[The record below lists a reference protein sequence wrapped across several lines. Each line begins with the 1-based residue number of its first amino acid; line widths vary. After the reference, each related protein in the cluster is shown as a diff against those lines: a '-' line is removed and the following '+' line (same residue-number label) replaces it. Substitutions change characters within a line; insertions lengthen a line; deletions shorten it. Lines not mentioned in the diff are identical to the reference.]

1 MAIPLSNGLR
11 ALFSVLGCLMV
22 ATLIYTIYVDGFP
35 FRRDLLTPWMAATL
49 VDFYINTIALAVPL
63 SFSSN
68 IHSLCFL
75 RFRNMIRASTERILW
90 WLSGMDLLQG
100 IELYYCNSLDS
111 SANMLRK
118 CQDLLFNLFVFCSM
132 SSALQRAPTFLFN
145 FSSCR
150 LKNLC
155 KTRCIIYY
163 CGTKT
168 IAHALTNRLA
178 YRGVEQKTKQ
188 SAVVTARIAFSILG
202 LLMLGTLIY
211 TLITDGSPF
220 RKELLTPWMIAT
232 LIDFYINVVA
242 LSVGGIIL
250 VTLFCSFILE
260 VWVAYKESSWISAF
274 LWILLLICFG
284 SITTCAYIVK
294 QLLQLTSQDPVYLI
308 LFNRGN
314 RQVYDLFTLMFR
326 HIQSHYGRKMKRFNV
341 NYNVLAIELAS
352 IKILISPSK
361 NLCVT
366 SLCLRKDLEINVLC
380 S

>member
-49 VDFYINTIALAVPL
+49 VDFYINIIVLAAWISYKESNFITATVWIVLLICFGSIATCAYIFIQLLKLSPEESLQDPL
-63 SFSSN
+63 Y
-68 IHSLCFL
+68 HVLL
-75 RFRNMIRASTERILW
+75 RHEN
-90 WLSGMDLLQG
+90 
-100 IELYYCNSLDS
+100 
-111 SANMLRK
+111 K
-118 CQDLLFNLFVFCSM
+118 
-132 SSALQRAPTFLFN
+132 
-145 FSSCR
+145 
-150 LKNLC
+150 
-155 KTRCIIYY
+155 
-163 CGTKT
+163 
-168 IAHALTNRLA
+168 
-178 YRGVEQKTKQ
+178 GVEQKTKQ

-220 RKELLTPWMIAT
+220 RKELLTPWMVAT

-242 LSVGGIIL
+242 LS
-250 VTLFCSFILE
+250 

-308 LFNRGN
+308 LFNRAAQLFVHGRAEN
-314 RQVYDLFTLMFR
+314 RYERREPHLDDR
-326 HIQSHYGRKMKRFNV
+326 S
-341 NYNVLAIELAS
+341 
-352 IKILISPSK
+352 
-361 NLCVT
+361 
-366 SLCLRKDLEINVLC
+366 
-380 S
+380 

>member
-49 VDFYINTIALAVPL
+49 VDFYINIIVLAAWISYKESNFITATVWIVLLICFGSIATCAYIFIQLLKLSPEESLQDPL
-63 SFSSN
+63 Y
-68 IHSLCFL
+68 HVLL
-75 RFRNMIRASTERILW
+75 RHEN
-90 WLSGMDLLQG
+90 
-100 IELYYCNSLDS
+100 
-111 SANMLRK
+111 K
-118 CQDLLFNLFVFCSM
+118 
-132 SSALQRAPTFLFN
+132 
-145 FSSCR
+145 
-150 LKNLC
+150 
-155 KTRCIIYY
+155 
-163 CGTKT
+163 
-168 IAHALTNRLA
+168 
-178 YRGVEQKTKQ
+178 GVEQKTKQ

-220 RKELLTPWMIAT
+220 RKELLTPWMVAT

-242 LSVGGIIL
+242 LS
-250 VTLFCSFILE
+250 

-314 RQVYDLFTLMFR
+314 RAENRYERREPHLDDR
-326 HIQSHYGRKMKRFNV
+326 S
-341 NYNVLAIELAS
+341 
-352 IKILISPSK
+352 
-361 NLCVT
+361 
-366 SLCLRKDLEINVLC
+366 
-380 S
+380 

>member
-49 VDFYINTIALAVPL
+49 VDFYINIIVLAAWISYKESNFITATVWIVLLICFGSIATCAYIFIQLLKLSPEESLQDPL
-63 SFSSN
+63 Y
-68 IHSLCFL
+68 HVLL
-75 RFRNMIRASTERILW
+75 RHEN
-90 WLSGMDLLQG
+90 
-100 IELYYCNSLDS
+100 
-111 SANMLRK
+111 K
-118 CQDLLFNLFVFCSM
+118 
-132 SSALQRAPTFLFN
+132 
-145 FSSCR
+145 
-150 LKNLC
+150 
-155 KTRCIIYY
+155 
-163 CGTKT
+163 
-168 IAHALTNRLA
+168 LT

-220 RKELLTPWMIAT
+220 RKELLTPWMVAT

-242 LSVGGIIL
+242 LS
-250 VTLFCSFILE
+250 

-314 RQVYDLFTLMFR
+314 SYLSMVGQKT
-326 HIQSHYGRKMKRFNV
+326 GMKDV
-341 NYNVLAIELAS
+341 N
-352 IKILISPSK
+352 LI
-361 NLCVT
+361 
-366 SLCLRKDLEINVLC
+366 
-380 S
+380 

>member
-49 VDFYINTIALAVPL
+49 VDFYINIIALAAWISYKESNFITATVWIVLLICSGSIATCAYIFIQLLKLSPEESLQDPL
-63 SFSSN
+63 Y
-68 IHSLCFL
+68 HVLL
-75 RFRNMIRASTERILW
+75 RHEN
-90 WLSGMDLLQG
+90 
-100 IELYYCNSLDS
+100 
-111 SANMLRK
+111 K
-118 CQDLLFNLFVFCSM
+118 
-132 SSALQRAPTFLFN
+132 
-145 FSSCR
+145 
-150 LKNLC
+150 
-155 KTRCIIYY
+155 
-163 CGTKT
+163 
-168 IAHALTNRLA
+168 
-178 YRGVEQKTKQ
+178 GVEQKTKQ

-220 RKELLTPWMIAT
+220 RKELLTPWMVAT

-242 LSVGGIIL
+242 LS
-250 VTLFCSFILE
+250 

-314 RQVYDLFTLMFR
+314 RAENRYERREPHLDDR
-326 HIQSHYGRKMKRFNV
+326 S
-341 NYNVLAIELAS
+341 
-352 IKILISPSK
+352 
-361 NLCVT
+361 
-366 SLCLRKDLEINVLC
+366 
-380 S
+380 